1 MKPSLLVLILLLT
14 ACTGDGFDEATIPAD
29 QQATEFA
36 FTRMAKHGEI
46 EPVVEADQP
55 LTDWQFYVAE
65 YSASTAPASE
75 SVTNYR
81 LTDRSGIYYT
91 VSSATTPANI
101 MGQLKVSQM
110 GYATGRIITVDR
122 DLVAGKIDV
131 VLELTG
137 WRSRELK

>member
-1 MKPSLLVLILLLT
+1 
-14 ACTGDGFDEATIPAD
+14 
-29 QQATEFA
+29 
-36 FTRMAKHGEI
+36 
-46 EPVVEADQP
+46 
-55 LTDWQFYVAE
+55 
-65 YSASTAPASE
+65 
-75 SVTNYR
+75 VTNYR